1 MKNVCENENFHVRFF
16 LYFLLLFEKARE
28 NAVWNNENFILISTN
43 FQVTISVVIISMT

>member
-16 LYFLLLFEKARE
+16 FYFLFEKARE